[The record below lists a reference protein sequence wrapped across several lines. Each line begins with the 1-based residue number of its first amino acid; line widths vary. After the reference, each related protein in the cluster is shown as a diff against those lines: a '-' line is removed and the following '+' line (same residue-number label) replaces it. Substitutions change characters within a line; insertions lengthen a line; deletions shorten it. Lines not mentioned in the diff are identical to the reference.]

1 MNCPSLESLSKSAAG
16 DASPTVSRHIRRC
29 TTCRRDLEIVR
40 SARSALYPEV
50 TVPAHLNAR
59 VMLLVGGRMV
69 RSRRPAGPI
78 DLLVSGMLVA
88 LASGV
93 AFVIGHGWDT
103 AAIPIGIAYSII
115 GGFLGFWYHKRL
127 SDREW
132 GRSPGRP
139 ISGCDPP
146 LCGTSD

>member
-1 MNCPSLESLSKSAAG
+1 MNCPSLESLSKLAAG

-29 TTCRRDLEIVR
+29 AACRKDLEIVR
-40 SARSALYPEV
+40 NARSALYPEV

-59 VMLLVGGRMV
+59 VMLLVGGQV
-69 RSRRPAGPI
+69 ARSRRPAGPL

-103 AAIPIGIAYSII
+103 AAIPVGIAYSII
-115 GGFLGFWYHKRL
+115 GGFLGFWYHKRR

-132 GRSPGRP
+132 GPSPGRL
-139 ISGCDPP
+139 ISGCGPP
-146 LCGTSD
+146 LRGTSD